1 MWIMKKKVIYF
12 IFFLLILMVLRLF
25 FIEVYTINQSSMKNT
40 YGNGVRVLI
49 LKNLYTLKQ
58 NDIVIFKRNKE
69 NLIKRCIGMPGD
81 SIKIIN
87 GKIYLN
93 NKFVSPPPSAILK
106 YSSDIDIFTKSD
118 IYYNYGRNWTPYN
131 MGAYKIPKKGMKII
145 LTPEIISLYQNLINS
160 EVNNNF
166 NVTNNKN
173 WKNNKYYTFQNDY
186 YFLVGDNRAGSID
199 SRTFGPINI
208 LDLKGKVILSL

>member
-1 MWIMKKKVIYF
+1 MKKKVIFF
-12 IFFLLILMVLRLF
+12 ILFFLVLIVLRLF

>member
-1 MWIMKKKVIYF
+1 
-12 IFFLLILMVLRLF
+12 MVLRLF

-40 YGNGVRVLI
+40 YENGDRVLI
-49 LKNLYTLKQ
+49 LKNLYSLKQ

-81 SIKIIN
+81 SIKIVN

-93 NKFVSPPPSAILK
+93 NKFVSPPPSSILK
-106 YSSDIDIFTKSD
+106 YNSDIDIFTKSD

-131 MGAYKIPKKGMKII
+131 MGAYKIPKKGMKIT
-145 LTPEIISLYQNLINS
+145 LTPENISLYQNLINS

-166 NVTNNKN
+166 IVTNNKK
-173 WKNNKYYTFQNDY
+173 WKNNEYYTFQNDY
-186 YFLVGDNRAGSID
+186 CFLVGDNRAGSID
-199 SRTFGPINI
+199 SRIFGPINI
-208 LDLKGKVILSL
+208 LDLKGKVIISL

>member
-1 MWIMKKKVIYF
+1 MKKKVIYF

>member
-1 MWIMKKKVIYF
+1 MWTMKKKIAYF
-12 IFFLLILMVLRLF
+12 IFFLFILMVLRLF

-40 YGNGVRVLI
+40 YKNGDRVLI
-49 LKNLYTLKQ
+49 LKKLYTLKQ
-58 NDIVIFKRNKE
+58 NDIVIFRRNKE
-69 NLIKRCIGMPGD
+69 NLIKRCIGLPGD

-93 NKFVSPPPSAILK
+93 NKFISPPSNAILTF
-106 YSSDIDIFTKSD
+106 SSDIDIFTKAD

-131 MGAYKIPKKGMKII
+131 MGTYKIPQKGMKIK
-145 LTPEIISLYQNLINS
+145 LTPEVVSLYQNLINS
-160 EVNNNF
+160 EVNNNL
-166 NVTNNKN
+166 NVTKNKN

-186 YFLVGDNRAGSID
+186 YFLIGDNRAGSID

-208 LDLKGKVILSL
+208 LDLKGKVIISL

>member
-1 MWIMKKKVIYF
+1 MKKKITFF
-12 IFFLLILMVLRLF
+12 IFFLFILMVLRLF
-25 FIEVYTINQSSMKNT
+25 FIEVYTINQNSMKNT
-40 YGNGVRVLI
+40 YENGDRVLI

-58 NDIVIFKRNKE
+58 NDIVIFRRNKE
-69 NLIKRCIGMPGD
+69 NLIKRCIGLPGD

-93 NKFVSPPPSAILK
+93 NKFISPPLNAILA
-106 YSSDIDIFTKSD
+106 YSSDIDIFTKAN

-131 MGAYKIPKKGMKII
+131 IEAYKIPQKGMKIT
-145 LTPEIISLYQNLINS
+145 LTPEMVSLYQNLIDS
-160 EVNNNF
+160 EVNNDF
-166 NVTNNKN
+166 NATNNKK

-199 SRTFGPINI
+199 SRTFGPVNI
-208 LDLKGKVILSL
+208 LDLKGKVIISL